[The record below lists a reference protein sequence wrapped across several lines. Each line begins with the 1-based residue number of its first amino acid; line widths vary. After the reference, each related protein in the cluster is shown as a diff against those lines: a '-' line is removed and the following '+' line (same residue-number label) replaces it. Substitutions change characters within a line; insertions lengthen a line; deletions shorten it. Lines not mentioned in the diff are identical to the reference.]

1 MSKSKNDIKNAIR
14 PKKSAAAAFT
24 SAFPDINNNVND
36 HINNHV
42 NNNNNDNVI
51 DNIIDNMDKPKYV
64 QVGIYFDPEVAEAL
78 KDLSK
83 KKVQSKFVNEVVKQ
97 ALSER
102 GLLKEDF

>member
-1 MSKSKNDIKNAIR
+1 VSNSKNDIKNAIR

-24 SAFPDINNNVND
+24 SAFPDVNNNDNNN
-36 HINNHV
+36 INNHV
-42 NNNNNDNVI
+42 NNNDNVI
-51 DNIIDNMDKPKYV
+51 DNIIDNIDKPKYV

-97 ALSER
+97 ALRER